1 MDKLEYYRQC
11 IRQFLTEQSIEES
24 QEPGVE
30 CQLIFDGEHDHYQL
44 LEIGWQGLKRVYH
57 CFIHLDIKDDKIWIQ
72 RNRTE
77 VNIAEE
83 LVNLKIPPEDIV
95 LGLHPPYK
103 RPYTG
108 YGISSSAELLT
119 ISQPGLYPG
128 SMVTSDD
135 FDEPLPDSFWGL

>member
-24 QEPGVE
+24 HEPGVE
-30 CQLIFDGEHDHYQL
+30 YQLIFDGEQDHYQL

-57 CFIHLDIKDDKIWIQ
+57 CFIHLDIKDNKIWIQ
-72 RNRTE
+72 RNLTE

-83 LVNLKIPPEDIV
+83 LVNRKIPPKDIV

-108 YGISSSAELLT
+108 YGLSSSPEL
-119 ISQPGLYPG
+119 
-128 SMVTSDD
+128 
-135 FDEPLPDSFWGL
+135 